1 MIPLLILDKMKS
13 WALTAL
19 AVLLV
24 LVGAYAMGGRAS
36 KKSAEKKRNYDEALR
51 SAAGSKGVHD
61 AEMETR
67 RLPTGGAADE
77 LSRDWMRESGDR
89 PDAGTKGN
97 RGDST

>member
-1 MIPLLILDKMKS
+1 MASILILDKLKS

-51 SAAGSKGVHD
+51 SAAGAKGKYD
-61 AEMETR
+61 AELDTR
-67 RLPTGGAADE
+67 RLPPGGAFDE
-77 LSRDWMRESGDR
+77 LGRDWMRRSTDRTDTSAEGDSGD
-89 PDAGTKGN
+89 GT
-97 RGDST
+97 

>member
-1 MIPLLILDKMKS
+1 MASILILDKLKS

-51 SAAGSKGVHD
+51 SAAGAKGVHD
-61 AEMETR
+61 AELETR
-67 RLPTGGAADE
+67 RLPAGGAADE
-77 LSRDWMRESGDR
+77 LGRDWMRRSTDR
-89 PDAGTKGN
+89 TDTSAE
-97 RGDST
+97 GDSRDGS